1 MISLLFEAYQYFL
14 ANQSRF
20 WAATTQH
27 LWISSVALAI
37 SMVAGLPIGIWAA
50 HQVRIGQWA
59 INAFGALRLVP
70 SLAILFLM
78 QPYLGIGA
86 LPALVALTLLAIP
99 PILIATYAGIR
110 AVDGGVREAAR
121 GMGMTAAQILWRV
134 ELPLALPSIV
144 GGVRTAAVEV
154 IASATLAAFIG
165 GGGLGIFITRGYAL
179 FDTRIMLVG
188 AIPVALLALAAELTL
203 GWTQRRLASN
213 LGAAT

>member
-1 MISLLFEAYQYFL
+1 MISLLLETYQYFL

-27 LWISSVALAI
+27 LWISLVALAI
-37 SMVAGLPIGIWAA
+37 SMAAGLPTGIWAA
-50 HQVRIGQWA
+50 HQMHIGQWV
-59 INAFGALRLVP
+59 INAFGALRLIP
-70 SLAILFLM
+70 SLAVLFLM
-78 QPYLGIGA
+78 QPYFGIGA
-86 LPALVALTLLAIP
+86 LPAIVALTLLATP

-110 AVDGGVREAAR
+110 TVDSGVREAAR

-134 ELPLALPSIV
+134 EIPLALPAIV

-165 GGGLGIFITRGYAL
+165 GGGLGTFITRGYAL

-188 AIPVALLALAAELTL
+188 ALPVALLALAVELTL
-203 GWTQRRLASN
+203 GWTQHRLASN
-213 LGAAT
+213 LGTVT